1 MSPAD
6 GRGHY
11 RAPLPPFIV
20 IHQEHAQVTQ
30 GLFLCAVVICPWPK
44 DPQGMTQEQAETV
57 GVVQSQLI
65 GDHLAGRFP
74 DGDDYAFWLDM
85 TTGAMTVLD
94 NPSNHWLRGRRLDYL
109 AVTLNVPRPMTGTEN
124 AR

>member
-1 MSPAD
+1 
-6 GRGHY
+6 
-11 RAPLPPFIV
+11 
-20 IHQEHAQVTQ
+20 
-30 GLFLCAVVICPWPK
+30 
-44 DPQGMTQEQAETV
+44 MTQEQAETV

-94 NPSNHWLRGRRLDYL
+94 NPLNHWLRGRRLDYL